1 MGKSTH
7 FLGQPILGQLL
18 NYLNKAKILQISRD
32 GGGERYVKKFNAWC
46 HLTVMLYSVISRF
59 DSLREITSATMMECR
74 KLQHLG
80 IMDLPRRS
88 TLSDAKMKRLQIIDS
103 TTVSLF
109 SNLIFKGVGRNPKTG
124 KKKGGL
130 KVHSVIHANEG
141 VPCDI
146 QFTSAAKHDHFLLSP
161 EKLTAGDILAMDRA
175 YIDYE
180 KFEQMTLRGVI
191 YVTKMKQN
199 LTYETLSSTCYMNA
213 KGQMQWR
220 EEYVV
225 FRKEVKVKEKDG
237 NGEEREVRRTI
248 EHKARIVTYVDE
260 KKHKL
265 IRLLTNDLEMPYED
279 IVAIYKK
286 RWSIESLF
294 KQLKQNF
301 PLRYFYGESANAI
314 KIQIWVTLIAN
325 LLLTLLQRGVTHAW
339 SFSGLATIVR
349 IMLMY
354 YIDVMGF
361 LEHPEKDWEV
371 AIEEAISSPPDT
383 E

>member
-32 GGGERYVKKFNAWC
+32 SGGEKYVKKFNAWC
-46 HLTVMLYSVISRF
+46 HLKVMLYAVISRF

-74 KLQHLG
+74 KLQNLG

-88 TLSDAKMKRLQIIDS
+88 TLSDANSRRDEGIFGKIYMDLYQTYKERLSSDSPSRKVPKWMRRLQIIDS

-124 KKKGGL
+124 KKKGGI

-161 EKLTAGDILAMDRA
+161 DKLTAGDILAMDRA

-180 KFEQMTLRGVI
+180 KFEQMTQRGVI

-199 LTYETLSSTCYMNA
+199 LTYKTLSSTYYMNA
-213 KGQMQWR
+213 KGQMQRR

-225 FRKEVKVKEKDG
+225 FRKEVKAREKDE
-237 NGEEREVRRTI
+237 NGDEKELKRVI

-260 KKHKL
+260 KKHQTL
-265 IRLLTNDLEMPYED
+265 GAPRTYAAHTEDDHTLLAD
-279 IVAIYKK
+279 A
-286 RWSIESLF
+286 
-294 KQLKQNF
+294 
-301 PLRYFYGESANAI
+301 AHH
-314 KIQIWVTLIAN
+314 LIAQQKFRPAEN
-325 LLLTLLQRGVTHAW
+325 RL
-339 SFSGLATIVR
+339 
-349 IMLMY
+349 
-354 YIDVMGF
+354 
-361 LEHPEKDWEV
+361 
-371 AIEEAISSPPDT
+371 
-383 E
+383 